1 VTVKSVKFLLC
12 QPGKHTEQSF
22 LTPALGNRSGQLHD
36 TAVLPQGKEGTVLKE
51 RWLGGPQGL
60 AGYFREEKC
69 LLSYD
74 GT

>member
-1 VTVKSVKFLLC
+1 MTDKSVKFLLC
-12 QPGKHTEQSF
+12 QPRKHTGQSF
-22 LTPALGNRSGQLHD
+22 LTPALGNWDGQLHD
-36 TAVLPQGKEGTVLKE
+36 KAVLPQGKEGTVFNE
-51 RWLGGPQGL
+51 RSLGGPQEL